1 MDKEAV
7 FSKINA
13 KLKEKDTPVI
23 IAIDGMCAAGKSTL
37 ARELQQY
44 YEQEKIAVN
53 VFHMDDFFL
62 RKEQRT
68 KERMEETGGNV
79 DYERFFEEVIKPL
92 KDNKKG
98 KYRPYDCTT
107 GEVAEGTFFESRRL
121 NIIEGSY
128 SRHPYFKEVYDIK
141 IFMETQPDEQIRRI
155 KKRNGE
161 VMLSRFLNEWIPKEN
176 AYFDAFSIK
185 KESLVITT

>member
-13 KLKEKDTPVI
+13 KLKEKDAPVI
-23 IAIDGMCAAGKSTL
+23 IAIDGMCAAGKTTL

-141 IFMETQPDEQIRRI
+141 IFMETQPDEQMRRI
-155 KKRNGE
+155 RKRNGE

>member
-1 MDKEAV
+1 M
-7 FSKINA
+7 
-13 KLKEKDTPVI
+13 
-23 IAIDGMCAAGKSTL
+23 
-37 ARELQQY
+37 
-44 YEQEKIAVN
+44 
-53 VFHMDDFFL
+53 

-155 KKRNGE
+155 EKRNGG